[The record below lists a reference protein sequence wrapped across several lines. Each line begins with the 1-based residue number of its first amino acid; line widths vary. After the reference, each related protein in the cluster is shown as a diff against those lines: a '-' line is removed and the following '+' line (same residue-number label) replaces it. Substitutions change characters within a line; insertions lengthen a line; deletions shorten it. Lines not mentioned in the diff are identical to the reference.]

1 MTNLEPAL
9 RVLPLGVRQALNAL
23 PGRRRDALE
32 EVRLR
37 CGHPATVVLGGQ
49 EQRLPGAEGVVTT
62 DQLQALVNQASGHS
76 AYAAEQQLSQG
87 FLTLPGGHRLGV
99 CGSAVLTGGQ
109 VKTLRELSSVNLRLA
124 RELPGLADRLL
135 MAQKARRHS
144 LLIVGPPGSGKTTLL
159 RDLVRQLSDELGC
172 RVCLADERGEL
183 AAVWQGVPQLD
194 VGRRTDVLSG
204 CPKALAAV
212 LLLRAMNPEFLA
224 VDEITA
230 SEDVAAMEQ
239 TAYCGTYL
247 LATAH
252 AANLAELSSRPL
264 YARLLEL
271 GVFSR
276 AAVLSPDKAYRLEAL
291 V

>member
-1 MTNLEPAL
+1 M
-9 RVLPLGVRQALNAL
+9 
-23 PGRRRDALE
+23 
-32 EVRLR
+32 
-37 CGHPATVVLGGQ
+37 
-49 EQRLPGAEGVVTT
+49 
-62 DQLQALVNQASGHS
+62 
-76 AYAAEQQLSQG
+76 
-87 FLTLPGGHRLGV
+87 
-99 CGSAVLTGGQ
+99 
-109 VKTLRELSSVNLRLA
+109 LSSDKNIETLTQLIEMLKHNIELRTEYVKLDTAAKVA
-124 RELPGLADRLL
+124 R
-135 MAQKARRHS
+135 
-144 LLIVGPPGSGKTTLL
+144 LISVAT
-159 RDLVRQLSDELGC
+159 
-172 RVCLADERGEL
+172 
-183 AAVWQGVPQLD
+183 
-194 VGRRTDVLSG
+194 
-204 CPKALAAV
+204 LAAV